1 MMKKRMFYL
10 ILTMVILMLVGCSQS
25 EKKEVTSN
33 NEKTIEKDMN
43 ETEKKD
49 KNDVSSASK
58 DLSDKWFDNQVQ
70 INGKVL
76 TIPISISELNKLG
89 FKLNYSKEYMLNP
102 GDSVAGTHLTNDKG
116 NTISG
121 TYSNLSDKAID
132 IKESSLTSINITNTT
147 TTNKDFD
154 IIFPG
159 GIKFGDSIEQ
169 IKEVYGEPK
178 DTYEGNSGFNILTY
192 QKDIKHYAKLTFSNG
207 KLSGYE
213 LYI

>member
-1 MMKKRMFYL
+1 M
-10 ILTMVILMLVGCSQS
+10 
-25 EKKEVTSN
+25 
-33 NEKTIEKDMN
+33 
-43 ETEKKD
+43 
-49 KNDVSSASK
+49 NDVSSASK

-89 FKLNYSKEYMLNP
+89 FELNYSKEYILNP

-154 IIFPG
+154 IIFPV

-178 DTYEGNSGFNILTY
+178 DTYEGNSGFNILIY
-192 QKDIKHYAKLTFSNG
+192 QKDIKHYAKLTFLNG

-213 LYI
+213 LYIV